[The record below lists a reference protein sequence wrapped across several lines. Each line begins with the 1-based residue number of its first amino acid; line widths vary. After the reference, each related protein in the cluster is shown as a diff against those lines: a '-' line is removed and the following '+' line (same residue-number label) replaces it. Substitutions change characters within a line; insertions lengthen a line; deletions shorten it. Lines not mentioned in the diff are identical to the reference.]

1 MKPRLFLDTNILV
14 DYLTNRSG
22 SLEAINV
29 LQLAKEDKVDLI
41 TSVLSM
47 ANIAYILRKELAGLQ
62 FYENMRMISS
72 WVEVAAN
79 TAFEYEAALNL
90 EARDFEDALQYFCAE
105 TQHCAAIITKNI
117 NDFTFSVIPVMT
129 PSELLQKDYHG
140 QLGT

>member
-90 EARDFEDALQYFCAE
+90 EARDFEDALQNFSAKNHQE
-105 TQHCAAIITKNI
+105 INIIITRNTK
-117 NDFTFSVIPVMT
+117 DYKTSALAVMT
-129 PSELLQKDYHG
+129 PENYLKTFIS
-140 QLGT
+140 

>member
-41 TSVLSM
+41 ISVLSM

-79 TAFEYEAALNL
+79 TKL
-90 EARDFEDALQYFCAE
+90 R
-105 TQHCAAIITKNI
+105 
-117 NDFTFSVIPVMT
+117 
-129 PSELLQKDYHG
+129 
-140 QLGT
+140 

>member
-62 FYENMRMISS
+62 FYENMRMISRGLKLQPTLHL
-72 WVEVAAN
+72 N
-79 TAFEYEAALNL
+79 TKL
-90 EARDFEDALQYFCAE
+90 R
-105 TQHCAAIITKNI
+105 
-117 NDFTFSVIPVMT
+117 
-129 PSELLQKDYHG
+129 
-140 QLGT
+140 